1 MATLGSSL
9 TEPKGC
15 MLQKKN
21 IWSNLKNLRRI
32 AMNVLCTIAGEPNE
46 QDRILKIQ
54 SANGYHKVI
63 VILSVQEKGEE
74 SICIDGNEL
83 VKAANNAMNN

>member
-1 MATLGSSL
+1 
-9 TEPKGC
+9 
-15 MLQKKN
+15 
-21 IWSNLKNLRRI
+21 
-32 AMNVLCTIAGEPNE
+32 MNVLCTIAGEPDE
-46 QDRILKIQ
+46 KDKILKIQ
-54 SANGYHKVI
+54 SADGYRKVI